1 MTTTLLWLRQ
11 DLRLSDNPALCYA
24 AERGAVVPVF
34 IWDDAKPWTPGGAS
48 RWWLHHSLVSL
59 DASLKARGNRLV
71 TLTGDPRLL
80 IDWLV
85 EQTGA
90 SAVFWN
96 RRYDGAGREIDAEIK
111 AALKARGEYLD

>member
-48 RWWLHHSLVSL
+48 RWWLHHSL
-59 DASLKARGNRLV
+59 ASLQQDLRERGS
-71 TLTGDPRLL
+71 DLL
-80 IDWLV
+80 IL
-85 EQTGA
+85 QGQA
-90 SAVFWN
+90 SQLLPALIKTLQADAVV
-96 RRYDGAGREIDAEIK
+96 
-111 AALKARGEYLD
+111 